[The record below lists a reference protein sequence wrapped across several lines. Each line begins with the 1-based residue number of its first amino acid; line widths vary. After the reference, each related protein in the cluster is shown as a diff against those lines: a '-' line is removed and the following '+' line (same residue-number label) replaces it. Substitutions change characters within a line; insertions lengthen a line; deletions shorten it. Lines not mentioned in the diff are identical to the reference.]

1 MSSLMQYLI
10 QQSKEFHDRVDGTEE
25 TLEAMRD
32 EIAVLE
38 YNVLKI
44 LKSIQEDIHI
54 SYKENDNEDIE

>member
-1 MSSLMQYLI
+1 MSNLMQYLI

-25 TLEAMRD
+25 TLETMRD

-44 LKSIQEDIHI
+44 LKGIQEDIRTG
-54 SYKENDNEDIE
+54 YKENDNEDIE

>member
-1 MSSLMQYLI
+1 MSNLMQYLI

-25 TLEAMRD
+25 TLEDMRD

-44 LKSIQEDIHI
+44 LKNIQEDIR
-54 SYKENDNEDIE
+54 SEYKEKDNEDVE

>member
-1 MSSLMQYLI
+1 MSNLMQYLI

-44 LKSIQEDIHI
+44 LKNIQADIRTG
-54 SYKENDNEDIE
+54 YKENGNEDIE

>member
-1 MSSLMQYLI
+1 MSNLMQYLI

-44 LKSIQEDIHI
+44 LKNIQEDIR
-54 SYKENDNEDIE
+54 SEYKENGDEDIK

>member
-1 MSSLMQYLI
+1 MSNLMQYLI

-44 LKSIQEDIHI
+44 LKNIQEDIR
-54 SYKENDNEDIE
+54 SEYKEKDNEDVE

>member
-1 MSSLMQYLI
+1 MSNLMQYLI

-44 LKSIQEDIHI
+44 LKNIQEDIR
-54 SYKENDNEDIE
+54 SEYKEKDNEDLE

>member
-1 MSSLMQYLI
+1 MSNLIQYLI
-10 QQSKEFHDRVDGTEE
+10 QQSKEIHDRVDGTEE

-44 LKSIQEDIHI
+44 LKNIQEDIR
-54 SYKENDNEDIE
+54 SEYKENGDEDIK